1 MGAEAPKELSAQ
13 HTAGRGQKGTC
24 KGGRMSHSPRKAHL
38 PLLTRTSNNQLIF
51 SQQAALLNP
60 WRWISQEGYFMLNEH

>member
-1 MGAEAPKELSAQ
+1 
-13 HTAGRGQKGTC
+13 
-24 KGGRMSHSPRKAHL
+24 MSHSPRKAHL